1 MTYSTVLPIWNA
13 ARQRFLKT
21 AQALTAEDLSLRLG
35 QSSIGYLLH
44 HTAEAEYMF
53 AEWFF
58 GKMLPTEG
66 IAKPSLTSIEQLI
79 DLLIASNDHLLSAME
94 ELTEEQWHTSV
105 ESRMGQST
113 PLEAIGRLM
122 YHTGIHAGQIS
133 LIQKNGQS
141 QTEQG

>member
-1 MTYSTVLPIWNA
+1 MTFSTVLPIWSA

-21 AQALTAEDLSLRLG
+21 AQALPAEDLGLKLG
-35 QSSIGYLLH
+35 QSSIGALLH

-58 GKMLPTEG
+58 GKKLPAEG
-66 IAKPSLTSIEQLI
+66 IAKPSLTNHEQLVE
-79 DLLIASNDHLLSAME
+79 LLVASNDHLVAAME
-94 ELTEEQWHTSV
+94 ELTEEQWHISV
-105 ESRMGQST
+105 KSRMGPST

-122 YHTGIHAGQIS
+122 YHTGIHAGQIT

-141 QTEQG
+141 QTE

>member
-13 ARQRFLKT
+13 SRQRFLKI
-21 AQALTAEDLSLRLG
+21 AQALPAEDLGLQLG
-35 QSSIGYLLH
+35 QSSIGSLLH

-58 GKMLPTEG
+58 GRKMPAEG
-66 IAKPSLTSIEQLI
+66 IPKPSLTSHEQLI
-79 DLLIASNDHLLSAME
+79 DLLIASNNHLVAAME
-94 ELTEEQWHTSV
+94 ELTEEQWHIRV
-105 ESRMGQST
+105 ESRMGPST

-122 YHTGIHAGQIS
+122 YHAGIHAGQIS

-141 QTEQG
+141 QTE